1 MATAIQTNAEPERGV
16 TIRREFSADQV
27 QSSAELAGLAV
38 AARERA
44 KIEAQ
49 FLMAERHPRDWN
61 TVRVRLLSHCDRP
74 GFAEIARYKKPAGRK
89 KVNGQWVDVFAEGLS
104 ARFAEIARQE
114 AGNLSIESS
123 IVHEDDLIRVVRAS
137 VMDLERN
144 NLDSREIT
152 VAKAVERRG
161 KQDKQGNW
169 EPPEGRE
176 VIGNPRLNSFGEPVW
191 LVKATEDEIRNRQNS
206 EISKVQRDESLR
218 LIPKDIRD
226 DCEARVLAVLADPKK
241 VDPTAARKKLIDA
254 FAKLSILPDDLLTYL
269 GCSVDKASPAQIDEL
284 RGLWTAIN
292 DGEID
297 FQTALKMKYDQPSST
312 TAERDAVLDQKLTE
326 AAAQAAISKPRAE
339 EPQKPET
346 QPLEGRLADA
356 AQVLTSNM
364 TALRPRYTRE
374 TIPDAESVPEG
385 TECDYEGGKV
395 LRSTNAGPDQPRAW
409 KTIEE
414 PVVANPAPKQTT
426 KPVFGRRQQ

>member
-1 MATAIQTNAEPERGV
+1 MTPQFKRKENNDMASVLPATIERGQ
-16 TIRREFSADQV
+16 TSRNEFGVQQT
-27 QSSAELAGLAV
+27 QSSAETAGIAV

-44 KIEAQ
+44 KIEA
-49 FLMAERHPRDWN
+49 MYVMSERHPRSWD

-114 AGNLSIESS
+114 AGNLATESS
-123 IVHEDDLIRVVRAS
+123 IVYEDDLIRIVRAS

-191 LVKATEDEIRNRQNS
+191 LVKATDDEIRNRQNS
-206 EISKVQRDESLR
+206 EISKAQRDESLR

-269 GCSVDKASPAQIDEL
+269 GCSVDKASPTQIDEL

-312 TAERDAVLDQKLTE
+312 TAEREAVLDQKLTE
-326 AAAQAAISKPRAE
+326 AAQHVTQEVPLPQNAQTTERYNTLPAE
-339 EPQKPET
+339 Q
-346 QPLEGRLADA
+346 
-356 AQVLTSNM
+356 
-364 TALRPRYTRE
+364 RPRFTRG

-395 LRSTNAGPDQPRAW
+395 LRSTEAGPDRPRAW

-414 PVVANPAPKQTT
+414 PVVANAPKQTT
-426 KPVFGRRQQ
+426 RPVFGRRQS